1 MKKRFSA
8 ILALLVAIVLSISLV
23 SCNMEPLTVED
34 FIKSDVFQQEAED
47 VRSSLDGQGI
57 DIDFEAEGNKLVY
70 VYHLQQGLSDEEA
83 ALYKDYMEAS
93 SSTMTELLKTVYDE
107 LVDYIGEDAD
117 VSVSMEYYDSADK
130 LLIAFTYPES

>member
-1 MKKRFSA
+1 
-8 ILALLVAIVLSISLV
+8 
-23 SCNMEPLTVED
+23 MEPLTVED

-70 VYHLQQGLSDEEA
+70 VYHLQQELSDEEA

-130 LLIAFTYPES
+130 LLISFTYPES

>member
-57 DIDFEAEGNKLVY
+57 DIYFEAEGNKLVY
-70 VYHLQQGLSDEEA
+70 VYHLQQEFSDEEA
-83 ALYKDYMEAS
+83 SLYKDYMEAS

-130 LLIAFTYPES
+130 LLVSFTYPES

>member
-8 ILALLVAIVLSISLV
+8 ILALLVAIVLSISFV

-70 VYHLQQGLSDEEA
+70 VYHLQQEFSDEEA
-83 ALYKDYMEAS
+83 SLYKDYMEAS

-117 VSVSMEYYDSADK
+117 VSVSMEYYDSTDK
-130 LLIAFTYPES
+130 LLVSFTYPES

>member
-8 ILALLVAIVLSISLV
+8 ILALLVAIVLSISFV

-70 VYHLQQGLSDEEA
+70 VYHLQQEFSDEEA
-83 ALYKDYMEAS
+83 SLYKDYMEAS

-130 LLIAFTYPES
+130 LLVSFTYPES